1 MIKVNVEVNSKSWH
15 KKIQNPKKY
24 FGKKLKKISK
34 IVKFFNGKNITFT
47 ILLTSSLNM
56 KKLNKKFRNQNK
68 STDVLSFP
76 FLSSS
81 NLKFT
86 KQKKFYIGDVATS
99 YEIISSRSKK
109 NNFFLEFDKAWIHG
123 LLHLIGY
130 NHINNK
136 DYFKTEMLD
145 TLILGLKCCQED
157 VIITYSDIIY
167 DHKVIKQIYNFRIAV
182 MSLIRGIL
190 CHSSNNV
197 KDKIYHYGNAL
208 LYLGRFVANINV
220 KWAERLTAL
229 ANVK

>member
-15 KKIQNPKKY
+15 KKIKNPKKY
-24 FGKKLKKISK
+24 FSKKLKKISK

-76 FLSSS
+76 FLSSN
-81 NLKFT
+81 NLKFS

-109 NNFFLEFDKAWIHG
+109 NNFLLEFDKAWVHG

-130 NHINNK
+130 NHIKNK
-136 DYFKTEMLD
+136 DYFKMNKIEKR
-145 TLILGLKCCQED
+145 ILN
-157 VIITYSDIIY
+157 S
-167 DHKVIKQIYNFRIAV
+167 
-182 MSLIRGIL
+182 
-190 CHSSNNV
+190 
-197 KDKIYHYGNAL
+197 
-208 LYLGRFVANINV
+208 IN
-220 KWAERLTAL
+220 
-229 ANVK
+229 

>member
-76 FLSSS
+76 FSPSN

-86 KQKKFYIGDVATS
+86 KKKIFYLGDIATS
-99 YEIISSRSKK
+99 YEIINSRSKK
-109 NNFFLEFDKAWIHG
+109 NNFLLEFDKAWVHG

-130 NHINNK
+130 NHVKNK
-136 DYFKTEMLD
+136 DYFKMNKMEKK
-145 TLILGLKCCQED
+145 ILN
-157 VIITYSDIIY
+157 S
-167 DHKVIKQIYNFRIAV
+167 
-182 MSLIRGIL
+182 
-190 CHSSNNV
+190 
-197 KDKIYHYGNAL
+197 
-208 LYLGRFVANINV
+208 IN
-220 KWAERLTAL
+220 
-229 ANVK
+229 